1 MIEKVIKGAIGG
13 LFGGL
18 VFGLW
23 MAEQGTLPTIA
34 KLVGSSSA
42 GVGFLVHMVNS
53 TIIGGSFG
61 FFFSRWAGVTT
72 TGLLL
77 GLVYGFVW
85 WFLGPLTLM
94 PLGLGMGIQWS
105 AASVSATLP
114 SLTWHLVFG
123 GVLGVSYVA
132 LNRESLAFLR
142 GRS

>member
-1 MIEKVIKGAIGG
+1 M
-13 LFGGL
+13 
-18 VFGLW
+18 
-23 MAEQGTLPTIA
+23 
-34 KLVGSSSA
+34 SA
-42 GVGFLVHMVNS
+42 GESDQCLIVPLDVQLMPLRIPTVTVALENGQPFAIVEGQVG
-53 TIIGGSFG
+53 G
-61 FFFSRWAGVTT
+61 FR
-72 TGLLL
+72 
-77 GLVYGFVW
+77 VYGFVW